1 MFKTKLHIDQS
12 QSYDNDNSSH
22 TKNEKGLFFQA
33 KLTVNQPGDVYEQEA
48 DAMADHVM
56 AKTDHNEKTFF
67 SPVGDNVQRK
77 CQHCEDEEKVHRKE
91 GPSGGGQKSSDP
103 DSYAASLGSSGQPL
117 PESSRQF
124 FEPHFGQ
131 DLSNVRIHTDSIAAK
146 SADSINA
153 LAYTTGNDIVFNSG
167 QYSPETDSGK
177 KLMAHELT
185 HVLQQTQNGQQIQR
199 KPLTKP
205 QLIAKIKTYGITAVL
220 DDTSTFSD
228 VELDLVDQ
236 ALAGLPA
243 GDKTAIKGAK
253 VVRVNTLGG
262 TTAGRYSNEQGFNDT
277 SVTDEQKIELSDL
290 AFGTNTADESIRL
303 ITHEVGHAVAAMPHR
318 VAMSSLD
325 TEGLKFN
332 KLNTKANDA
341 VNVFNTANDA
351 TNAAIV
357 ELNEAVDKF
366 NSIKDSPDK
375 AAVKAA
381 KDDFTAKKAKVDRLK
396 AVSDAKEADF
406 NTKKSAAEAQ
416 KTVLETKQ
424 AAADAKLANVDDLKK
439 DAAAKLTVME
449 TAFNAA
455 GPVINKDDADSAD
468 YRTSLTNCE
477 NAIKKFYD
485 DNAVLDVE
493 TKVADSAK
501 AVADAAIKDRNTKR
515 DDLNKANPKNTVVSA
530 TAALEA
536 AQNSFYN
543 AALVMAFNKSMA
555 ISVKAFYDLVIKNNI
570 SPALTPYAAQ
580 NWPAKPEEFYA
591 EAYSFFV
598 KKPTD
603 LETYSKVLFDWFKA
617 GSYK

>member
-1 MFKTKLHIDQS
+1 MSKENESKVQYPAEVNSFKKRGDK
-12 QSYDNDNSSH
+12 SS
-22 TKNEKGLFFQA
+22 FFQP
-33 KLTVNQPGDVYEQEA
+33 KLSVNQPNDVYEQEA
-48 DAMADHVM
+48 DAMANQVM
-56 AKTDHNEKTFF
+56 RMANPTQNETSFF
-67 SPVGDNVQRK
+67 KPADNIQRK

-91 GPSGGGQKSSDP
+91 SSPSGGQQNGDL
-103 DSYAASLGSSGQPL
+103 DNYVVSLGSSGQAL
-117 PESSRQF
+117 PENSREF
-124 FEPHFGQ
+124 FEPRFGH
-131 DLSNVRIHTDSIAAK
+131 DLSNVRIHTDSVAAK
-146 SADSINA
+146 SAQSINA
-153 LAYTTGNDIVFNSG
+153 LAYTTGNNIVFNSG
-167 QYSPETDSGK
+167 QYAPESDSGK

-185 HVLQQTQNGQQIQR
+185 HVLQQTSNGQQVQR

-220 DDTSTFSD
+220 DDSSTFSD
-228 VELDLVDQ
+228 VELDLVEK

-243 GDKTAIKGAK
+243 GDKAAIKGAK
-253 VVRVNTLGG
+253 IIRVDTLGG
-262 TTAGRYSNEQGFNDT
+262 TTAGMYSNKQGFDET

-290 AFGTNTADESIRL
+290 AFGTNPADESIRL

-318 VAMSSLD
+318 LAMSSLD

-332 KLNTKANDA
+332 KLTTKANDA
-341 VNVFNTANDA
+341 VAVFNTANDA

-366 NSIKDSPDK
+366 NATKDSPDK

-406 NTKKSAAEAQ
+406 NTKKSASEAQ
-416 KTVLETKQ
+416 KTIVETKQ

-439 DAAAKLTVME
+439 DAAAKLPVME
-449 TAFNAA
+449 STFKAA
-455 GPVINKDDADSAD
+455 APVIIKDDAESAS

-493 TKVADSAK
+493 IKVADSAK
-501 AVADAAIKDRNTKR
+501 AIADAAIKDRNTKR

-530 TAALEA
+530 TAALEV
-536 AQNSFYN
+536 AQNSFYD
-543 AALVMAFNKSMA
+543 AAVVMAFNKS
-555 ISVKAFYDLVIKNNI
+555 IGLSVKAFYDLVIKNNI
-570 SPALTPYAAQ
+570 SPALTPYAAK

-598 KKPTD
+598 KKPAD

-617 GSYK
+617 GNYK

>member
-1 MFKTKLHIDQS
+1 MKLP
-12 QSYDNDNSSH
+12 
-22 TKNEKGLFFQA
+22 KNTYNLQEPKNPSPVVAPFFQP
-33 KLTVNQPGDVYEQEA
+33 KLSVNQPNDIYEQEA
-48 DAMADHVM
+48 DAMANQVTRMIDP
-56 AKTDHNEKTFF
+56 AQNETSFF
-67 SPVGDNVQRK
+67 KPADNIQRK
-77 CQHCEDEEKVHRKE
+77 CQHCDDEEKVHRKE
-91 GPSGGGQKSSDP
+91 NSSGSGQQNGAL
-103 DSYAASLGSSGQPL
+103 DSYVGSLGSSGQSL
-117 PESSRQF
+117 PENSRRF
-124 FEPHFGQ
+124 FEPRFGQ
-131 DLSNVRIHTDSIAAK
+131 DFSNVRIHTDSVAAK
-146 SADSINA
+146 SAQSINA
-153 LAYTTGNDIVFNSG
+153 LAYTTGNNIVFNSG
-167 QYSPETDSGK
+167 QYAPEIDSGK

-185 HVLQQTQNGQQIQR
+185 HVLQQTSNGQQIQR
-199 KPLTKP
+199 KPLTIP

-220 DDTSTFSD
+220 DDSSTFSD
-228 VELDLVDQ
+228 VELDLVDK

-243 GDKTAIKGAK
+243 GDKAAIKGAK
-253 VVRVNTLGG
+253 IIRVDTLGG
-262 TTAGRYSNEQGFNDT
+262 TTAGRYSNTQGFDET

-318 VAMSSLD
+318 LETSSLD
-325 TEGLKFN
+325 TEGLKSN
-332 KLNTKANDA
+332 KLVGKANDA
-341 VNVFNTANDA
+341 VAVFNTANDA
-351 TNAAIV
+351 TNAAIA

-366 NSIKDSPDK
+366 NAIKDSPDK

-406 NTKKSAAEAQ
+406 NTKKSASEAQ
-416 KTVLETKQ
+416 KTVVETKQ

-439 DAAAKLTVME
+439 DAAAKLPVME
-449 TAFNAA
+449 STFKAA
-455 GPVINKDDADSAD
+455 APVINKDDADSAA

-501 AVADAAIKDRNTKR
+501 AIADAAIQDRNTKR

-530 TAALEA
+530 TAALEV

-543 AALVMAFNKSMA
+543 AAVVMAFNKS
-555 ISVKAFYDLVIKNNI
+555 IGLSVKAFYDVVIKNNI
-570 SPALTPYAAQ
+570 SPALTTYAAK

-598 KKPTD
+598 KKPAD

-617 GSYK
+617 GNYK

>member
-1 MFKTKLHIDQS
+1 MSKENESKVQYPVEINSFKKRD
-12 QSYDNDNSSH
+12 DKSS
-22 TKNEKGLFFQA
+22 FFQP
-33 KLTVNQPGDVYEQEA
+33 KLSVNQPNDVYEQEA
-48 DAMADHVM
+48 DAMANQVM
-56 AKTDHNEKTFF
+56 RMVDPAQNETSFF
-67 SPVGDNVQRK
+67 KPAENIQRK
-77 CQHCEDEEKVHRKE
+77 CGHCDEEQNVHRKE
-91 GPSGGGQKSSDP
+91 RSGSEAQGGNDLNN
-103 DSYAASLGSSGQPL
+103 YIGSLGSSGQAL
-117 PESSRQF
+117 PDSSRSF
-124 FEPHFGQ
+124 FEPRFGHYF
-131 DLSNVRIHTDSIAAK
+131 SNVRIHTDSIAAK

-153 LAYTTGNDIVFNSG
+153 LAYTTGNNIVFNSG
-167 QYSPETDSGK
+167 QYSPESDNGK

-236 ALAGLPA
+236 ALAGLPV
-243 GDKTAIKGAK
+243 GDKAAIKGAK
-253 VVRVNTLGG
+253 ILRVNTLGG
-262 TTAGRYSNEQGFNDT
+262 TTAGMYSNSQGFNDT

-341 VNVFNTANDA
+341 VTVFNTANDA

-381 KDDFTAKKAKVDRLK
+381 KDDFTAKKTKVDRLK

-406 NTKKSAAEAQ
+406 NTKKSAAEVQ
-416 KTVLETKQ
+416 KTVVETKQ

-455 GPVINKDDADSAD
+455 GPVISKDDTDSAA

-493 TKVADSAK
+493 TKIADSAK

-515 DDLNKANPKNTVVSA
+515 DDLNKANPKNTVVSV

-543 AALVMAFNKSMA
+543 AALVMAFNKSMGL
-555 ISVKAFYDLVIKNNI
+555 SVKAFYDLVVKNNI
-570 SPALTPYAAQ
+570 SPALTPYAAK

-603 LETYSKVLFDWFKA
+603 LETHSKVLFDWFKA